1 MENEC
6 SSLIPEILG
15 EGSSKSTISGIVR
28 DIRSL
33 LENLPE

>member
-1 MENEC
+1 MENDC
-6 SSLIPEILG
+6 FSLITELLG
-15 EGSSKSTISGIVR
+15 EGSSKSAILGIVR